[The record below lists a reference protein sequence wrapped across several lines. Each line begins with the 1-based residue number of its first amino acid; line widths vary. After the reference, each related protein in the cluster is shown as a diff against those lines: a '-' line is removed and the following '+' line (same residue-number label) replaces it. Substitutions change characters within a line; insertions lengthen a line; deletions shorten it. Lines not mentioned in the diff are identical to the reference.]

1 MPTKY
6 KLHSCRFKA
15 AFNSFPHVPPMVHT
29 NISLRNQWNLAYK
42 NWARSSWEIENQ
54 NPILADKYLQ
64 ESNRIL
70 ANLKREIK
78 SRLI

>member
-6 KLHSCRFKA
+6 KLHSCRFKV

-42 NWARSSWEIENQ
+42 NWTRSSWAIENQ